1 MSGPSGPGKNTL
13 RTTCDCAIMTKKSLE
28 ERSVFMAVRVGSARH
43 DENGKLKGGKP
54 GDQTGVEVS
63 TQDWYLHKKGWVV
76 IRPKDPK
83 VRAMIARDMEW
94 ACENPNIG
102 YDQSQNYTLY
112 NEAKKYGFNCSMVKT
127 PCETDCSRL
136 VRVCLAYAGIH
147 VPTFYTGNEVEVLK
161 KTGKFDILTSDKYCT
176 SGRHLIRG
184 DILVTKV
191 TGHTVI
197 VLSNGEG
204 GEDHLTLKEGSEGAE
219 VSELQN
225 YLNQLGYP
233 DNSYNALKVDGKF
246 GERTEQAVKRF
257 QRHNDLNVDGICG
270 PKTWAKIEAE
280 LKEKPKKVETLR
292 SCVVHTGPKGSYKK
306 KAVIK
311 KGVVVEWSIR
321 ENNWLYLPRW
331 NGWISGLKSYT
342 KTV

>member
-1 MSGPSGPGKNTL
+1 
-13 RTTCDCAIMTKKSLE
+13 
-28 ERSVFMAVRVGSARH
+28 MAVRVGSARH

-63 TQDWYLHKKGWVV
+63 TQDWYLHRKGWVV

-94 ACENPNIG
+94 ACENPAIG

-147 VPTFYTGNEVEVLK
+147 VPTFYTGNEVEVLR
-161 KTGKFDILTSDKYCT
+161 KTGKFDILTSDKYT
-176 SGRHLIRG
+176 ESSDYLLRG
-184 DILVTKV
+184 DILCTKV

-197 VLSNGEG
+197 VLTDGSKAGD
-204 GEDHLTLKEGSEGAE
+204 DHATLKNGSRGDDVA
-219 VSELQN
+219 ELQN
-225 YLNQLGYP
+225 YLNKLGYP
-233 DNSYNALKVDGKF
+233 DDSYEALKVDGKF

-257 QRHNDLNVDGICG
+257 QRHNDLKADGVCG
-270 PKTWAKIEAE
+270 PITWAKIEEE
-280 LKEKPKKVETLR
+280 LKAKPKQAMLLR
-292 SCVVHTGPKGSYKK
+292 DCVVHAGPKGSYKK
-306 KAVIK
+306 KTVLK
-311 KGVVVEWSIR
+311 KGTLVTWSIR
-321 ENNWLYLPRW
+321 ENNWIYLPRW
-331 NGWISGLKSYT
+331 NGWISGLKTFT
-342 KTV
+342 KIV